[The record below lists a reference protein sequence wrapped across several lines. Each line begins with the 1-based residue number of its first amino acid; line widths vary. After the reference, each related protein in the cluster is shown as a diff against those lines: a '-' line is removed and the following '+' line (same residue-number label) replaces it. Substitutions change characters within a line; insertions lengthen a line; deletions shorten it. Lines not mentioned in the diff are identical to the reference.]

1 MRKKH
6 CKKGT
11 LVRIHPGKYFCRSK
25 PLGWVSVEW
34 GELGWI
40 AEDRSP
46 GDLLLAVEV
55 VGLGTLLVPRH
66 SLQKVTERRQKF
78 VVAGSTPAV

>member
-1 MRKKH
+1 MKKAH

-11 LVRIHPGKYFCRSK
+11 LVRIHPGNYFCRSK
-25 PLGWVSVEW
+25 PEWVSVEW

-66 SLQKVTERRQKF
+66 SLQKVTERRQKL
-78 VVAGSTPAV
+78 